1 MCKGKLLT
9 VIKLYEDSEDNRMKE
24 SVTSCRVSLN
34 LLTNNSRDNRPETRW
49 PLLKKVHNDYE
60 EKDGLE
66 LDDGGDTKYIEN
78 LRKLN
83 KLYDVLVKRQ
93 KELERE
99 GNMAWDEAKEK
110 YKKVEEALVLVKM
123 NYTYEGR
130 ITAYCNKK
138 RISLGSKE
146 NASILDEIISEV
158 ECIEQ
163 VLLRNGSNT
172 SNTNS
177 SGSGNVIDAEMV
189 TNEKEEQTT
198 RIERFSHL

>member
-1 MCKGKLLT
+1 
-9 VIKLYEDSEDNRMKE
+9 MKE

-34 LLTNNSRDNRPETRW
+34 LLTNNSRDNRPETRR

-66 LDDGGDTKYIEN
+66 LDDGGDKKYIEN

-83 KLYDVLVKRQ
+83 KLYDVLVKQRQ

-99 GNMAWDEAKEK
+99 ENMSWDEAKAK

-130 ITAYCNKK
+130 ITAYCSKK